1 MQLKSGSEF
10 IISEDLR
17 VEISKSNGPICSV
30 ESLSSEYKDCK
41 IVSVGDVT
49 TRNLHNALLTPFLEV
64 VDLKTQRGTEGV
76 FNPVPG
82 SYKIRN
88 NSGTLSHD
96 LFMLIE
102 RLIATGGGRIEIDG
116 EEDLAVIPIIF
127 YSDKNTVVAYGIP
140 NVGMAC
146 IRVDSEIKEH
156 VKQLIE
162 RMEIK
167 CQN

>member
-10 IISEDLR
+10 IISEELR
-17 VEISKSNGPICSV
+17 DEISKSNGAICSA
-30 ESLSSEYKDCK
+30 ETLSSEYEGYK

-49 TRNLHNALLTPFLEV
+49 TRVLHEASLKPYLEV
-64 VDLKTQRGTEGV
+64 VDLKTRRGTEGV
-76 FNPVPG
+76 FEPVPG
-82 SYKIRN
+82 SHKIRN
-88 NSGTLSHD
+88 DSGTLSHD
-96 LFMLIE
+96 LFLLIE

-146 IRVDSEIKEH
+146 IKVDSEIREH